1 MITKGDKL
9 LIIFVLLLAFILFI
23 GFQIYG
29 LTNDKT
35 YALIEIDGKVY
46 QKISLGENG
55 PKLKLTIPLAH
66 GKSIVEINQN
76 KVRMQYAD
84 CPDRDC
90 VRQGWI
96 SRPGQ
101 MIVCLP
107 NKLVIKIESSKPTKD
122 EVDAVSF

>member
-9 LIIFVLLLAFILFI
+9 LIIFVLMLAFIIFT

-29 LTNDKT
+29 FTDDKT
-35 YALIEIDGKVY
+35 YVLIEIDGKLY

-55 PKLKLTIPLAH
+55 PNLRLTIPVTH
-66 GKSIVEINQN
+66 GKSIVEINRN
-76 KVRMQYAD
+76 KVRMQYSD

-107 NKLVIKIESSKPTKD
+107 NKLVLKIEGSKPAKD